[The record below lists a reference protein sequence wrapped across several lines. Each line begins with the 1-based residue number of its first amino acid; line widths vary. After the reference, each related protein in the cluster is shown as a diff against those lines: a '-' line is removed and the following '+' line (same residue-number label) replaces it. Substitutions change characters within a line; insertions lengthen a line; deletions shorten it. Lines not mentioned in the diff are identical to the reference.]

1 MHGLQVQV
9 SHVPH
14 MTDAELRRYE
24 RAAIKYA
31 KHEVGD
37 ARRGAELARAIRAE
51 MSERGL
57 VKTKA
62 KKKKPKARV
71 ESAKHRR
78 PKRKKR
84 DPKGKKGGFAKLE
97 HELERRR
104 GVRNPRALAAYIER
118 KAGLIR

>member
-57 VKTKA
+57 VKPKA
-62 KKKKPKARV
+62 KKAKRKKPKAHV
-71 ESAKHRR
+71 ESA
-78 PKRKKR
+78 KRKKR